1 MYKHTTMLT
10 VRLNLETE
18 EPLSAE
24 ELEELI
30 HSLDYEFSSDYAKCS
45 TQIEDADFIST
56 NRALK

>member
-1 MYKHTTMLT
+1 MYKHVALVT
-10 VRLNLETE
+10 VRLSLETE
-18 EPLSAE
+18 DSLSAE

-45 TQIEDADFIST
+45 TVIEDADFIST

>member
-1 MYKHTTMLT
+1 MYKHSAMIS

-18 EPLSAE
+18 DSLSAE

-45 TQIEDADFIST
+45 TIIEDANFISM
-56 NRALK
+56 NRAIK

>member
-1 MYKHTTMLT
+1 MYKHSAMIS

-18 EPLSAE
+18 DSLSAE

-45 TQIEDADFIST
+45 TMIEDANFIST
-56 NRALK
+56 NKAIK

>member
-1 MYKHTTMLT
+1 MIT
-10 VRLNLETE
+10 VRLSLETE

-45 TQIEDADFIST
+45 TLIEDADFVST
-56 NRALK
+56 NKVLK